1 MSPELTA
8 AIELLTTTRGDLDLA
23 AVGLAVDG
31 AEVAQELTKANPDS
45 AQAVALRCLARRYV
59 PAIAPVSNAK
69 TSTEIPTPP
78 G

>member
-23 AVGLAVDG
+23 AVGMAVDG
-31 AEVAQELTKANPDS
+31 DEVAQELIKANPDS
-45 AQAVALRCLARRYV
+45 AQAVALRCLAKRYV
-59 PAIAPVSNAK
+59 PAIAPVTDFELN
-69 TSTEIPTPP
+69 TETPTPP